1 MNAFRIAVAALI
13 VGSTAGGALAQT
25 ANRIGTY
32 KDWGAYTFMEN
43 KAKVC
48 YVASQPKTQDPK
60 GLNRDPAYFMITAR
74 PSQNVKSEISI
85 IIGYRFKDGSKVT
98 AEVDAQKFTLFTKA
112 DGAWIENAAEE
123 TAMIAAMKKGHS
135 LTVAGTSS
143 RGTATT
149 DSYSLS
155 GISAALDALAKA
167 CP

>member
-1 MNAFRIAVAALI
+1 MNAIRIAAAAL
-13 VGSTAGGALAQT
+13 VVTATAGGAFAQT

-32 KDWGAYTFMEN
+32 KDWGAYTFVEN

-60 GLNRDPAYFMITAR
+60 GANRDPAYFMITAR

-85 IIGYRFKDGSKVT
+85 IIGYTFKNGSKVT
-98 AEVDAQKFTLFTKA
+98 ADIDGQKFTLFTKG

-123 TAMIAAMKKGHS
+123 TAMIGAMKKGHS
-135 LTVAGTSS
+135 LTVSGTSS
-143 RGTATT
+143 RGTQTT
-149 DSYSLS
+149 DSYSLA
-155 GISAALDALAKA
+155 GISASLDALAKA